1 MNDLQNINIE
11 ELLAERPFEL
21 LNPTE
26 KAAVLAQMPDWEYDR
41 LHQLLVKSKATLRQ
55 GPLPNPAI
63 RANVLNVLRQQQKP
77 KALAERRTGFLVR
90 LAQYRVPAWQAAAG
104 LALLLAAHFALQK
117 PAVEALRTETVYV
130 NTTDTIY
137 KEMALP
143 VADTS
148 SKIPQKRVNVKPKAM
163 KRPLV
168 NSPAEALADSSSRH
182 QGRYTDMPDT
192 LPGFQLTVQQPSGR
206 SANEMK
212 ELWQFLD
219 VVY

>member
-1 MNDLQNINIE
+1 
-11 ELLAERPFEL
+11 
-21 LNPTE
+21 
-26 KAAVLAQMPDWEYDR
+26 MPDWEYDR
-41 LHQLLVKSKATLRQ
+41 LHQLLVRSKAALRQ

-63 RANVLNVLRQQQKP
+63 RANVLNALRQQQQPKP
-77 KALAERRTGFLVR
+77 AAQRPSGILVR

-104 LALLLAAHFALQK
+104 LALLLTAHFALQK
-117 PAVEALRTETVYV
+117 PSVETLRTETVYV

-148 SKIPQKRVNVKPKAM
+148 SKIPHKRVNVKPKAF

-168 NSPAEALADSSSRH
+168 NSHAEAIADSSSWH
-182 QGRYTDMPDT
+182 QGRYTDIPDT

-212 ELWQFLD
+212 ELWQFLGK
-219 VVY
+219 VY